1 MEKFDSN
8 LCLELNDI
16 ETCSYEAMKDT
27 GVSNDMI
34 QAIQQNI
41 TNTIKQLGE
50 NKFNE

>member
-1 MEKFDSN
+1 MENFDSN
-8 LCLELNDI
+8 LCLELKDI